1 MIEEMN
7 LASHIDF
14 LISTGATITTLMEH
28 DAKRLGLDTHSME
41 FKPTEYRPG
50 QMIEAATVPAKIAFL
65 PPYGKPYYQTITLH
79 VAKPNEEHAKLPSVL
94 GTNALRNMKL
104 EIGHDHVRIS
114 PSTGP

>member
-1 MIEEMN
+1 M
-7 LASHIDF
+7 ASHIDF

-50 QMIEAATVPAKIAFL
+50 QMIEATTAPAKIAFL

-79 VAKPNEEHAKLPSVL
+79 VAKPNEEHAKLPSIL
-94 GTNALRNMKL
+94 GTNALRNMQL